1 MISIKSIKKYYLNE
15 YYHRIYSY
23 FYKLFYKLPSIKL
36 NEIVQNNVIIKP
48 PILDDICL
56 PPFMGPKDHDD
67 YTALM
72 KIIKHFQPNIVLELG
87 TAHGNTVAN
96 ICNNLT
102 NAFVYTVNAPIEKQ
116 TGELTTYNLVQKDI
130 GRVYRSFGFENRVLQ
145 IYENTMT
152 MDLSKYMDGKV
163 IDFVIIDA
171 CHDTAYVINDFH
183 KVLPYVKP
191 GGVVLFHDTH
201 PSMLNHL
208 IGSYTACMKLRKEG
222 FDIKNIEDTWWG
234 FWINKS

>member
-1 MISIKSIKKYYLNE
+1 MK
-15 YYHRIYSY
+15 
-23 FYKLFYKLPSIKL
+23 FFYKLPSMKL
-36 NEIVQNNVIIKP
+36 DDIINTDLTVKP

-56 PPFMGPKDHDD
+56 PPYMGTKSHDD
-67 YTALM
+67 YSALM
-72 KIIKHFQPNIVLELG
+72 KIMIHFQPKNVLELG

-96 ICNNLT
+96 ICNHIPFT
-102 NAFVYTVNAPIEKQ
+102 KVYTVNAPVEEQ
-116 TGELTTYNLVQKDI
+116 TGKLITYNLGKNEI
-130 GRVYRSFGFENRVLQ
+130 GRVYRKFGFESRVVQ

-152 MDLSKYMDGKV
+152 MDLSKYIDGKI

-171 CHDTAYVINDFH
+171 CHDTDYVINDFH

-191 GGVVLFHDTH
+191 GSVVLFHDTH

-222 FDIKNIEDTWWG
+222 FDITHIKDTWWG
-234 FWINKS
+234 FWINNS